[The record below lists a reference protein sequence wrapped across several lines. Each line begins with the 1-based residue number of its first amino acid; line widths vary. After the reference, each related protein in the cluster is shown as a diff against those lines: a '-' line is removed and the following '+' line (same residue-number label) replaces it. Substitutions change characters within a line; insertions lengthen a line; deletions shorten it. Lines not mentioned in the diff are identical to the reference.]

1 MNRAVAVTAVAGV
14 FFCISPAMASG
25 AGDRVSHYKV
35 EPAKTLPEAVQR
47 FSEYNA
53 KLETLL
59 KGDVSDAEIAE
70 AHQLTYTLED
80 ALGRMRK
87 ELDELAGPLE
97 KLHVASEKLDR
108 AEVVR
113 QGEDYL
119 SVSRQIV
126 K

>member
-1 MNRAVAVTAVAGV
+1 MNRVITVTAVASA
-14 FFCISPAMASG
+14 FFCVSPAMASG
-25 AGDRVSHYKV
+25 AGERITHYKV

-53 KLETLL
+53 KLDALL
-59 KGDVSDAEIAE
+59 KGEVSDGTIAE
-70 AHQLTYTLED
+70 VHQLTYTLED
-80 ALGRMRK
+80 ALGRINK
-87 ELDELAGPLE
+87 ELDELAETLE
-97 KLHVASEKLDR
+97 KLHVASEKADR

-113 QGEDYL
+113 HGEEYL